1 MPVKRVI
8 AHFPT
13 QFSSHGRVHARP
25 GSRIKPV
32 YQARK
37 SDSGSIEL
45 VQTGEENIYDAI
57 QAEREGCELTSIL
70 RRFANGET
78 DVLSRT
84 QGMYGDFTN
93 FPTTYAEMLN
103 KLIEGRAVF
112 EGLPLEERQKYGND
126 FGVWLQSFDD
136 VSRETSDDAPVK
148 QLDPISMEVKTD
160 ES

>member
-1 MPVKRVI
+1 MMPVNCE
-8 AHFPT
+8 FST

-45 VQTGEENIYDAI
+45 IQVGEENIYDAI

-70 RRFANGET
+70 RRFVNGET

-126 FGVWLQSFDD
+126 FGVWLQSFDN

-148 QLDPISMEVKTD
+148 ELDPVTLEVKTD
-160 ES
+160 EP

>member
-1 MPVKRVI
+1 MS
-8 AHFPT
+8 FPT
-13 QFSSHGRVHARP
+13 QFSNFGRVYARL
-25 GSRIKPV
+25 GSRMKPV

-37 SDSGSIEL
+37 SESGSIEL
-45 VQTGEENIYDAI
+45 VQTGEESLYEAI

-93 FPTTYAEMLN
+93 FPSTYAEMLN
-103 KLIEGRAVF
+103 RLIEGRAVF

-126 FGVWLQSFDD
+126 FGVWLQSFDN
-136 VSRETSDDAPVK
+136 VSGETRNADAETAPVK
-148 QLDPISMEVKTD
+148 ELDPVSMEVQSN

>member
-1 MPVKRVI
+1 MSIDRT
-8 AHFPT
+8 FPT
-13 QFSSHGRVHARP
+13 QFSNHGRVHTRP

-37 SDSGSIEL
+37 TENGSIEL

-126 FGVWLQSFDD
+126 FGVWLQSFDN
-136 VSRETSDDAPVK
+136 VSSETSNDESAPVK
-148 QLDPISMEVKTD
+148 ELDPVTMEVKTD

>member
-1 MPVKRVI
+1 MPAKRK
-8 AHFPT
+8 FPT
-13 QFSSHGRVHARP
+13 QFSSHGRVYSRP
-25 GSRIKPV
+25 GSRMKPV

-37 SDSGSIEL
+37 TDSGSIEL
-45 VQTGEENIYDAI
+45 VQTGEENLYDAI

-93 FPTTYAEMLN
+93 FPETYAEMLN
-103 KLIEGRAVF
+103 TLIEGRAVF
-112 EGLPLEERQKYGND
+112 ESLPLEERQKYGND
-126 FGVWLQSFDD
+126 FGVWLQSFDS
-136 VSRETSDDAPVK
+136 VSRETSDPAPVK
-148 QLDPISMEVKTD
+148 ELDSVTLEVKAD

>member
-1 MPVKRVI
+1 MPAKRN
-8 AHFPT
+8 FPT
-13 QFSSHGRVHARP
+13 QFSNHGRVHTRP

-37 SDSGSIEL
+37 TDDGSIEL

-70 RRFANGET
+70 RRFSNGET

-112 EGLPLEERQKYGND
+112 EGLPMEERQKYGND
-126 FGVWLQSFDD
+126 FGVWLQSFDN
-136 VSRETSDDAPVK
+136 VSCETSDPAPVK
-148 QLDPISMEVKTD
+148 ELDPISMEVKTD

>member
-1 MPVKRVI
+1 MFR
-8 AHFPT
+8 T
-13 QFSSHGRVHARP
+13 QFSFNCRVYAQP
-25 GSRIKPV
+25 GSRMKPV

-37 SDSGSIEL
+37 TESGSIEL

-93 FPTTYAEMLN
+93 FPKTYAEMLN
-103 KLIEGRAVF
+103 RLIEGRAVF
-112 EGLPLEERQKYGND
+112 ENMPLEERQKFGND
-126 FGVWLQSFDD
+126 FGVWLQSLDQPQPIP
-136 VSRETSDDAPVK
+136 EQPQPVH
-148 QLDPISMEVKTD
+148 DPDPDPDPKEV
-160 ES
+160 

>member
-1 MPVKRVI
+1 MVNKYT
-8 AHFPT
+8 FPS

-32 YQARK
+32 YHAK
-37 SDSGSIEL
+37 KMDNGSIEL
-45 VQTGEENIYDAI
+45 VQTGEENLYDAI

-70 RRFANGET
+70 RRFVNGET

-112 EGLPLEERQKYGND
+112 ESLPLEERQKYGND
-126 FGVWLQSFDD
+126 FGVWLQSFDN
-136 VSRETSDDAPVK
+136 VLRETSDPAPVK
-148 QLDPISMEVKTD
+148 ELDPISMEVKTD